1 MEDLSDKGEDTRVGY
16 DIATAPSAVY
26 EIVWVFRVSV
36 VIGSSVECRLLVKNN
51 DCICHMSGSFMTQ
64 TSG

>member
-36 VIGSSVECRLLVKNN
+36 VIGASAECSRLRLLVKNS
-51 DCICHMSGSFMTQ
+51 DCICHALW
-64 TSG
+64 